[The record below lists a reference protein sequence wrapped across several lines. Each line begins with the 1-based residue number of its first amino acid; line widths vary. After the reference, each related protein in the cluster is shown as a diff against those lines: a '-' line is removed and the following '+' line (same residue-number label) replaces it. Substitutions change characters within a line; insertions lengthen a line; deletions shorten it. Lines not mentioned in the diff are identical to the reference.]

1 MLTTTE
7 IKPMISE
14 ATQNIGKIHAEKVGF
29 EPTMPLRAYRFS
41 RPAPSTTRTP
51 LRKILSLITQN
62 YADFRNTHLR
72 KSAISAGNSFFLS
85 KNNPDRCKDNNLF
98 SF

>member
-7 IKPMISE
+7 IKTLISE
-14 ATQNIGKIHAEKVGF
+14 ATQNIDKKHAEKVGF

-51 LRKILSLITQN
+51 LQK
-62 YADFRNTHLR
+62 
-72 KSAISAGNSFFLS
+72 FFAQIMQ
-85 KNNPDRCKDNNLF
+85 KFNP
-98 SF
+98 